1 MSMASVRC
9 VSKDDHKVE
18 KNIPFLV
25 KMQLIG
31 NILYRPQNTIKTY
44 NVMNNYRVFLHSLET
59 IKTYIASGLRGSLI
73 EKH

>member
-1 MSMASVRC
+1 
-9 VSKDDHKVE
+9 
-18 KNIPFLV
+18 
-25 KMQLIG
+25 MQLIG
-31 NILYRPQNTIKTY
+31 KILYRPQNTIKTY